1 MKTDL
6 AGLPTPTLLLDR
18 SRLVRNITRIAERAR
33 GLGVRL
39 RPHVKTHKCLE
50 VARLQEAAGAAG
62 LMVSTLA
69 EARTFAAHGFR
80 DLVYGV
86 PIEPGKFDAVRS
98 LVAEGVRLGV
108 LVDALEVV
116 APLGAMAH
124 AAGVPVDVWI
134 KVDTG
139 YGRCGVAADGPALPA
154 LAEALGGHVGLRF
167 AGLLTHAGHAYHARG
182 AAAVRAIATEERDQM
197 LTARA
202 ALRAVGIDT
211 PVLSLGS
218 TPTLTH
224 VDHLDGIEEV
234 RAGNYVFFD
243 VAQATIGSCTRED
256 TVLSVLAAVVHRD
269 QSAGRL
275 VVDAGGIALSKDR
288 GAVDLEPATGYG
300 ELLDLE
306 GRDLGLRLDSLSQEH
321 GVVTAVDPAAR
332 AMVASLPVGSRVR
345 IRVNHS
351 CLTAAQHGAY
361 VVHDGV
367 RVVDRWVN
375 HRGW

>member
-1 MKTDL
+1 M
-6 AGLPTPTLLLDR
+6 AAAASRPMGPRCRR
-18 SRLVRNITRIAERAR
+18 SPRRSAVIRGSGSPGSSRTRGTRITRAAR
-33 GLGVRL
+33 
-39 RPHVKTHKCLE
+39 
-50 VARLQEAAGAAG
+50 
-62 LMVSTLA
+62 
-69 EARTFAAHGFR
+69 
-80 DLVYGV
+80 
-86 PIEPGKFDAVRS
+86 
-98 LVAEGVRLGV
+98 
-108 LVDALEVV
+108 
-116 APLGAMAH
+116 
-124 AAGVPVDVWI
+124 
-134 KVDTG
+134 
-139 YGRCGVAADGPALPA
+139 
-154 LAEALGGHVGLRF
+154 
-167 AGLLTHAGHAYHARG
+167 
-182 AAAVRAIATEERDQM
+182 
-197 LTARA
+197 
-202 ALRAVGIDT
+202 
-211 PVLSLGS
+211 LSLGS

-224 VDHLDGIEEV
+224 VDHFDGIEEV

-367 RVVDRWVN
+367 CVVDRWVN